1 MITNKNKAIIGIIL
15 LFVSIYFISKYDT
28 HLNNN
33 TENILVYIAI
43 IISIVLINPY
53 IYEVFKYKDTQKIEK
68 KRNYIDK
75 KSILQTVGYIIS
87 FIGLYFNINEIHYF
101 FFMDML
107 LIFLGGGIVFYARK
121 YMK

>member
-75 KSILQTVGYIIS
+75 KSIFQTVGYIIS
-87 FIGLYFNINEIHYF
+87 FIGLYFNINEINYF

>member
-43 IISIVLINPY
+43 VISIVLINPY
-53 IYEVFKYKDTQKIEK
+53 IYEMFKYKDTQNIEK

-75 KSILQTVGYIIS
+75 KFILQT
-87 FIGLYFNINEIHYF
+87 
-101 FFMDML
+101 
-107 LIFLGGGIVFYARK
+107 
-121 YMK
+121 

>member
-28 HLNNN
+28 QLNN

-53 IYEVFKYKDTQKIEK
+53 IYEVFKYKDTQ
-68 KRNYIDK
+68 
-75 KSILQTVGYIIS
+75 
-87 FIGLYFNINEIHYF
+87 NI
-101 FFMDML
+101 
-107 LIFLGGGIVFYARK
+107 
-121 YMK
+121 

>member
-1 MITNKNKAIIGIIL
+1 MNKN
-15 LFVSIYFISKYDT
+15 F
-28 HLNNN
+28 
-33 TENILVYIAI
+33 
-43 IISIVLINPY
+43 
-53 IYEVFKYKDTQKIEK
+53 
-68 KRNYIDK
+68 
-75 KSILQTVGYIIS
+75 ILQTVGYIIS

>member
-43 IISIVLINPY
+43 VISIVLINPY
-53 IYEVFKYKDTQKIEK
+53 IYEVFKYKDTQNIEK

>member
-28 HLNNN
+28 QLNN

-53 IYEVFKYKDTQKIEK
+53 IYEVFKYKDTQNIEK

-87 FIGLYFNINEIHYF
+87 FIGLYFNINEINYF